1 MECLSKLLNSIFNK
15 KLGALER
22 NSSVHFKCIQSTM
35 VDTKYIT
42 TQCIMLS
49 KRILKTN
56 NNSNHSGSSNN
67 VQKSISTK
75 RDTSRSKTP
84 KKTTSTTNVCNSTY
98 KGKYNKTMYKSK
110 SNGSLLQSKS
120 VPRSIKQIY
129 KNKSCANLIKDNN
142 NRETV
147 ISPNHNSKTDITKTP
162 KLQTTTKKRRQTRNL
177 TMIEGNNSIKNRTI
191 HESVNVYRKYKQSNK
206 ELILRNH
213 NSLNLVISDQL
224 LGNNINININKQ
236 HQHNH
241 HHQHVMRNI
250 EDENMSHILT
260 METNI
265 QSDFILNKEDSLLV
279 TPITDIDF
287 LTDNN
292 NDNNDNI
299 FTETPTTESNPIY
312 TLLSLSNFKHI
323 APYLTT
329 HDLTLLTLVNKTTSL
344 SVFTYIK
351 HSLQTDITFIESK
364 ISSYTPSNK
373 YQGIPKVQLSKGTT
387 KAAELLN
394 GPILNKI
401 FKNKHKIPSC
411 DVLRIYKIFFML
423 FDNGSDVVK
432 AVHDK
437 ELFWERTCNYFMN
450 GNENAKTGSVV
461 LNMLN
466 NEIVISYKMIY
477 KVIKVLK
484 GNVMKI
490 SPGFF
495 SKKCGTTGL
504 FTFFVKDV
512 LDSYGLLI
520 EEGKMNN
527 EIYWTYVKVKDI
539 LKGYLTHIE
548 MVVNKL
554 EG

>member
-1 MECLSKLLNSIFNK
+1 MECLSKLLTSIFNK
-15 KLGALER
+15 KLCSLEK
-22 NSSVHFKCIQSTM
+22 NSSLHFKCIQSTL

-42 TQCIMLS
+42 TQCITLS

-56 NNSNHSGSSNN
+56 NSNSGSNNN
-67 VQKSISTK
+67 VQKNISIK
-75 RDTSRSKTP
+75 REMSRSKTP
-84 KKTTSTTNVCNSTY
+84 KKTTSTINVCNSAY

-120 VPRSIKQIY
+120 VPRYIKQIY
-129 KNKSCANLIKDNN
+129 KNKSYSNLIKDNN

-147 ISPNHNSKTDITKTP
+147 TSPNHNSKVDITKTS
-162 KLQTTTKKRRQTRNL
+162 KLQVTTKKRRQTRNF
-177 TMIEGNNSIKNRTI
+177 TMIEGNNSVKNRTI
-191 HESVNVYRKYKQSNK
+191 NESGNVYRKYKQSNK
-206 ELILRNH
+206 ELIRRNH
-213 NSLNLVISDQL
+213 NSLNLVINDQL

-236 HQHNH
+236 QHYN
-241 HHQHVMRNI
+241 HHQHVVRNI

-287 LTDNN
+287 LNDNN
-292 NDNNDNI
+292 NNNINI
-299 FTETPTTESNPIY
+299 FTETPTTEFNLIY

-364 ISSYTPSNK
+364 LSSYTPSNK
-373 YQGIPKVQLSKGTT
+373 YPGVPKVQLSKGTT

-437 ELFWERTCNYFMN
+437 ELFWERICNYFMN

-466 NEIVISYKMIY
+466 NEVVISYKMIY

-512 LDSYGLLI
+512 LDSYGLLV
-520 EEGKMNN
+520 EDRKMNN
-527 EIYWTYVKVKDI
+527 KMYWTYVKVKDV
-539 LKGYLTHIE
+539 LKCYLTHIE
-548 MVVNKL
+548 MVINKL

>member
-1 MECLSKLLNSIFNK
+1 MECLSKLLTSIFNK
-15 KLGALER
+15 KLCSLER
-22 NSSVHFKCIQSTM
+22 NSSLHFKCIQSTM

-56 NNSNHSGSSNN
+56 SNSGSSSGNGSNN
-67 VQKSISTK
+67 TQKSINTK

-84 KKTTSTTNVCNSTY
+84 KKTTSTTNVCNSAY

-110 SNGSLLQSKS
+110 SNGSLLQTKS

-142 NRETV
+142 NREIVT
-147 ISPNHNSKTDITKTP
+147 SPNHNSKTDRTRTP
-162 KLQTTTKKRRQTRNL
+162 KIQVTTKKRRQTRNF
-177 TMIEGNNSIKNRTI
+177 TMIEGNNSIKNKTI
-191 HESVNVYRKYKQSNK
+191 HESGNVYRKYKQSNK
-206 ELILRNH
+206 ELIRRKH

-236 HQHNH
+236 QQHNH

-287 LTDNN
+287 LNDNN
-292 NDNNDNI
+292 NDNNI
-299 FTETPTTESNPIY
+299 FTETPTTESNLIY

-329 HDLTLLTLVNKTTSL
+329 YDLTLLTLINKTTSL

-351 HSLQTDITFIESK
+351 HSLQTDIAFIESK
-364 ISSYTPSNK
+364 LSSYTPSNK

-466 NEIVISYKMIY
+466 NEVVISYKMIY

-527 EIYWTYVKVKDI
+527 EMYWTYVKVKDI

-548 MVVNKL
+548 MIFSKL
-554 EG
+554 ES